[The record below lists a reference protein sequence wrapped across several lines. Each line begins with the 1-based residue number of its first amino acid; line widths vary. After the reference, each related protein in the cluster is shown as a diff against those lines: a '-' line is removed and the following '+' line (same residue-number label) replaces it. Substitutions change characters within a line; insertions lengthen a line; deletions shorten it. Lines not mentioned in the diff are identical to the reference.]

1 MAWAKGLLEL
11 VVERGWLSAE
21 NLLAKGIMRIA
32 AWEVVAVL
40 SSWEV
45 MIVIFIVEQLYTVF
59 FGNDLQKWC
68 AQSVFGG
75 NPAEDLKSTWVLELP
90 ARRNKVLEQQRE
102 SFDTAMQVIQ

>member
-1 MAWAKGLLEL
+1 M
-11 VVERGWLSAE
+11 
-21 NLLAKGIMRIA
+21 A
-32 AWEVVAVL
+32 AWEEIAWL
-40 SSWEV
+40 ASWEV
-45 MIVIFIVEQLYTVF
+45 MIAIFIVEQLYTVF